1 MDTSREWKNAGHIVT
16 TALFS
21 SIGPLP
27 HALDS
32 GTIRRKTR
40 QNEMKIYFGLWSKAW
55 LSLQLAF
62 IQKMLINKQA
72 KVVYWMNCFLLS
84 SNKLRTSM
92 RSLKEF
98 LTYQFV
104 FFTTYSLC
112 MSLTSHT
119 TALNKSTLKYWKTQI
134 SSFCIPGKLRPK
146 PKNKSANSK
155 QSIIFQSYAWFEI
168 AKNSTVWRV

>member
-1 MDTSREWKNAGHIVT
+1 
-16 TALFS
+16 
-21 SIGPLP
+21 
-27 HALDS
+27 
-32 GTIRRKTR
+32 
-40 QNEMKIYFGLWSKAW
+40 MKICFGSWSKVW
-55 LSLQLAF
+55 LLLRLGF
-62 IQKMLINKQA
+62 IQKMLKNRQG
-72 KVVYWMNCFLLS
+72 KVAYWTKCFLFSL
-84 SNKLRTSM
+84 NKLRISM